1 MATHVKAVGTLHTV
15 LGEVGILGS
24 LCILLFYG
32 GLATI
37 IGLAAD
43 RDDSLMAIPI
53 LGAIF
58 GLGAILLG
66 LLSLPSLIGG
76 IGLLLGHNWGR
87 VLVMIVSAFE
97 LIKFPF
103 GTAVGVYS
111 LWALTNKY
119 FHQPSSPLRA

>member
-1 MATHVKAVGTLHTV
+1 MATHVKAVATLHTV
-15 LGEVGILGS
+15 LGVLGILGS
-24 LCILLFYG
+24 IAILLFYG
-32 GLATI
+32 GLATV

-43 RDDSLMAIPI
+43 HDDSVVAIPI

-66 LLSLPSLIGG
+66 LISLPSLIGG

-87 VLVMIVSAFE
+87 VLVMIVSCLE

-103 GTAVGVYS
+103 GTALGVYS
-111 LWALTNKY
+111 LWALTNKE
-119 FHQPSSPLRA
+119 FQMPSPVSRA